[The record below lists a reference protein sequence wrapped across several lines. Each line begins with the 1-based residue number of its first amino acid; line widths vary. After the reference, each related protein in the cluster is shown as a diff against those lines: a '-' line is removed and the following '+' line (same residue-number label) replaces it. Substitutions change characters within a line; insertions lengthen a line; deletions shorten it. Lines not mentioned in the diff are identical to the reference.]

1 MIESWRWFGPLDK
14 ISLDHIAQSGAG
26 VLVSALHEIPYGDVW
41 DEEAIKT
48 RQALIAQ
55 AARPLSWQVVE
66 SLPLHENIKKGE
78 GDLPRIFANYR
89 QSMANLAACGIKTIC
104 YNFILQRPG
113 AEDDHAEQ
121 VISQAQLWFEKA
133 DMEDKDR
140 LLSSIMTGLPGAYD
154 RYDVAGLRA
163 ALQAY
168 EGLTHK
174 DLRANLKRFLQEIIP
189 TAQELGVN
197 MCIHP
202 DDPPWDILGLPRI
215 VSTQSDIAWILEA
228 VEADENGVTF
238 CTGGFGAHPKNDLIA
253 MARAF
258 AQRVHFAHFSMNQ
271 IIWAGMS
278 IW

>member
-104 YNFILQRPG
+104 YKIFINYEIYIFLL
-113 AEDDHAEQ
+113 
-121 VISQAQLWFEKA
+121 VIKA
-133 DMEDKDR
+133 K
-140 LLSSIMTGLPGAYD
+140 
-154 RYDVAGLRA
+154 
-163 ALQAY
+163 
-168 EGLTHK
+168 
-174 DLRANLKRFLQEIIP
+174 II
-189 TAQELGVN
+189 
-197 MCIHP
+197 
-202 DDPPWDILGLPRI
+202 
-215 VSTQSDIAWILEA
+215 
-228 VEADENGVTF
+228 F
-238 CTGGFGAHPKNDLIA
+238 
-253 MARAF
+253 
-258 AQRVHFAHFSMNQ
+258 
-271 IIWAGMS
+271 
-278 IW
+278 